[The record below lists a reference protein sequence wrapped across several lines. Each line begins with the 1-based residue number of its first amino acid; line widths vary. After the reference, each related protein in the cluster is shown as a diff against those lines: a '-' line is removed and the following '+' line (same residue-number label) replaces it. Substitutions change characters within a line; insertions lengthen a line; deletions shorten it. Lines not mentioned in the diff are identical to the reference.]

1 MTAAIIRQTSGIKWP
16 TGPWALPWDPGQHSS
31 YHRAIRVLKPL
42 LLTWSEVLRFGEAA
56 AAAAAAVISSAAAAA
71 ATNAASDK
79 SYRKRCHHYCCRPG
93 ATAIDTGSY
102 RKRERGLVS
111 PLLEYLLDSSLL
123 LCLQSEISFIRSHP
137 CERAS
142 SQLPPLL
149 EWSVLSFMS
158 ARLCMHSL
166 AH

>member
-1 MTAAIIRQTSGIKWP
+1 MTAAIIRQTSCIKWR
-16 TGPWALPWDPGQHSS
+16 TGPWALPWDPGQHPS

-56 AAAAAAVISSAAAAA
+56 AAAAAAAAVIISAAAAAA

-93 ATAIDTGSY
+93 AAAIATGSY
-102 RKRERGLVS
+102 RKRECVLVS

-123 LCLQSEISFIRSHP
+123 LCL
-137 CERAS
+137 
-142 SQLPPLL
+142 
-149 EWSVLSFMS
+149 
-158 ARLCMHSL
+158 
-166 AH
+166 